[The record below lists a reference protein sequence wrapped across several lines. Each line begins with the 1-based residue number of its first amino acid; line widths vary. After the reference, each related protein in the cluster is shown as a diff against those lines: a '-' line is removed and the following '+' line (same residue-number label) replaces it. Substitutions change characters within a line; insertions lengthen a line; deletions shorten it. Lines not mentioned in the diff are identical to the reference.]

1 MKLYQDQL
9 ARILKFP
16 GDHNVQDLDQRVE
29 TSLQYYNHTKIRRYC
44 SETLNS
50 ALLTKR
56 PKKGLF
62 TVKVEQE
69 WTERIQTLVTSL
81 SHQTA
86 NKFFAS
92 DFLPG

>member
-9 ARILKFP
+9 AWILKFP

-29 TSLQYYNHTKIRRYC
+29 TSLQYYNHTKIRLYC

-56 PKKGLF
+56 PKKGDL
-62 TVKVEQE
+62 Q
-69 WTERIQTLVTSL
+69 
-81 SHQTA
+81 
-86 NKFFAS
+86 
-92 DFLPG
+92 